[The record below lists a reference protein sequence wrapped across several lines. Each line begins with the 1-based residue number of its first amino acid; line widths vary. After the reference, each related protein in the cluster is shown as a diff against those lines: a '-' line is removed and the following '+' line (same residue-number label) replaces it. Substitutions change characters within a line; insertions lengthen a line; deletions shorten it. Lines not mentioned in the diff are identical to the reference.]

1 MFCQYV
7 AKTNSELHQRAIPKH
22 TQVANIDERD
32 DSIERHVE
40 RIPPVNPVQQPE
52 DVNSNPP
59 PEIFTLKPTTENVA
73 AQEVS
78 VARTTANPDETPHI
92 QVEMENM
99 KQARLDRQW
108 KQLKFDVSEL
118 PDIYARLSK
127 IKLTGT

>member
-1 MFCQYV
+1 MFCQYA
-7 AKTNSELHQRAIPKH
+7 AKTTSELHQRAIPKQ
-22 TQVANIDERD
+22 TQVTNIDERD

-40 RIPPVNPVQQPE
+40 RIPPVNPVQRPE
-52 DVNSNPP
+52 DVTSNPP

-78 VARTTANPDETPHI
+78 VAHTTTNPDETPHI
-92 QVEMENM
+92 QVEMENT

-108 KQLKFDVSEL
+108 KQLKFNVSEL